1 MEPRL
6 QSSVLVSALIKRAEA
21 EGGFAAVVAKGDSS
35 AGSILVILVE
45 RGGKARFLERV
56 LQPKGS
62 YAWQDI
68 GGEVVVNDEE
78 AKKFLAKRRKFDPD
92 LWILELDVPSVE
104 RFTAQMNESV

>member
-21 EGGFAAVVAKGDSS
+21 EGGFAAVLAKGDSS

-45 RGGKARFLERV
+45 RGGKPRFLERV
-56 LQPKGS
+56 LQPNGS
-62 YAWQDI
+62 YAWQDT
-68 GGEVVVNDEE
+68 GGEIAVNDEE
-78 AKKFLAKRRKFDPD
+78 AGKFLAKRRKFDPD

-104 RFTAQMNESV
+104 RFTAEMNESV